1 MRFKSSKKEYEE
13 IEKLSSIHEHK
24 LINERLKKRLEN
36 NKQTKENNEPE
47 INNSQYELDEK
58 YQKRNLKLYAIY
70 KMLSFD
76 LLFYYIVSF
85 LFLTEVKGFSPS
97 KILFVE
103 AFYPLFKLFAEATLI
118 HFIDKQPKKICLI
131 VANFSLV
138 ISMLIFLSTTS
149 EFLHIISNLFMAI
162 GFTIKD
168 QVESTITYDFI
179 SEKNHKEKRTLFL
192 KIDGKST
199 SKYHILNAITSLISS
214 SLYIISPYL
223 PFICTA
229 TTLLISTII
238 CFFFKIFESHKEE
251 RKTQTRKEYLKE
263 LKESFN
269 FINKSQR
276 LTCLLIFNALFHG
289 LISFMVAYKSSL
301 LTDINTSTAV
311 RGLLFALFSI
321 AAYGATKKTHKFQ
334 GRFKNKTLTV
344 FSMSYLLFMMIIGL
358 AGFPNKVGGIGLFLI
373 FISMT
378 LMSFIE
384 TPYRTI
390 INQYLNN
397 FTVPKISTKI
407 FWISGTVAQLFSLIY
422 MLLASL
428 LLEHF
433 KTAVCFVII
442 SAISFIIF
450 IILLEKMK
458 SKVGLKPEEYKES
471 EIYIK

>member
-1 MRFKSSKKEYEE
+1 
-13 IEKLSSIHEHK
+13 
-24 LINERLKKRLEN
+24 
-36 NKQTKENNEPE
+36 
-47 INNSQYELDEK
+47 
-58 YQKRNLKLYAIY
+58 
-70 KMLSFD
+70 
-76 LLFYYIVSF
+76 
-85 LFLTEVKGFSPS
+85 
-97 KILFVE
+97 
-103 AFYPLFKLFAEATLI
+103 
-118 HFIDKQPKKICLI
+118 
-131 VANFSLV
+131 
-138 ISMLIFLSTTS
+138 
-149 EFLHIISNLFMAI
+149 
-162 GFTIKD
+162 
-168 QVESTITYDFI
+168 
-179 SEKNHKEKRTLFL
+179 
-192 KIDGKST
+192 
-199 SKYHILNAITSLISS
+199 
-214 SLYIISPYL
+214 
-223 PFICTA
+223 
-229 TTLLISTII
+229 
-238 CFFFKIFESHKEE
+238 
-251 RKTQTRKEYLKE
+251 
-263 LKESFN
+263 
-269 FINKSQR
+269 
-276 LTCLLIFNALFHG
+276 
-289 LISFMVAYKSSL
+289 MVAYKSSL